1 MQAAEVDNCF
11 LNWIGADIRSDPWGY
26 AAPGYPE
33 KAAEIAYRD
42 AYVSHRRNGIYAA
55 MYFSAAI
62 SAAFTV
68 NMIRWMRCKSGL
80 RRFRPTVIWRA
91 RCAGRWTK
99 RRPIANYRDAAAA
112 DRGALSTR
120 WAGRMP
126 STTLC

>member
-1 MQAAEVDNCF
+1 MQAAELENPY

-26 AAPGYPE
+26 AAPGWPE

-68 NMIRWMRCKSGL
+68 NDPVDALKIGL
-80 RRFRPTVIWRA
+80 EEIPAELPAGA
-91 RCAGRWTK
+91 RGSLGAGRS
-99 RRPIANYRDAAAA
+99 AS
-112 DRGALSTR
+112 DRQLS
-120 WAGRMP
+120 
-126 STTLC
+126 